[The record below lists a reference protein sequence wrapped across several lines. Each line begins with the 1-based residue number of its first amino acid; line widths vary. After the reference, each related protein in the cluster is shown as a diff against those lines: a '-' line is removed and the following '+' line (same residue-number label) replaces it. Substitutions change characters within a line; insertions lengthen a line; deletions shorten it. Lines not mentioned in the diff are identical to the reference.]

1 MASLCAGPVVL
12 QEAGVLKD
20 KSYTSFPGSREELTD
35 GTWVDQPVVRD
46 GNLLTSQAAGTAFAF
61 ALALVEVLVSPDM
74 ARKVAAGMLIP
85 FA

>member
-1 MASLCAGPVVL
+1 M
-12 QEAGVLKD
+12 
-20 KSYTSFPGSREELTD
+20 
-35 GTWVDQPVVRD
+35 VRD